1 MKYVKIMNYIV
12 FYSVKLSMNI
22 SIKQIKAF
30 LVLVEED
37 NFTRAAQKIHL
48 SQPAFSGLIANLE
61 KEIGYR
67 LFDRDTRKVQLNENG
82 VHFIKLARELLFA
95 YERTTKEI
103 CSHANRNQDKFVL
116 AAMPSIVV
124 QWVSQLLA
132 SFHRQHPHIHVELL
146 DAQWDLCLQ
155 SLLHGRAELALTAN
169 SSSLAEISSEF
180 LFSDKFHLIC
190 HKDHPLAT
198 KETISLNDL
207 LSYDMIGFT
216 KGTSIRLYVDKI
228 VDLFGI
234 RYILEVSQLTTMM
247 GLVAA
252 NYGIG
257 LVPRLTLFQFEYK
270 NLVIRDI
277 KDSTLERSIYLIKHK
292 NRPLTPQA
300 ENFYHH
306 IKANIFV
313 T

>member
-1 MKYVKIMNYIV
+1 MKYIV

-37 NFTRAAQKIHL
+37 NFTRAEQKIHL

-132 SFHRQHPHIHVELL
+132 SFHRQHPNIHVELL

-155 SLLHGRAELALTAN
+155 SLLHGRAELA
-169 SSSLAEISSEF
+169 
-180 LFSDKFHLIC
+180 
-190 HKDHPLAT
+190 
-198 KETISLNDL
+198 
-207 LSYDMIGFT
+207 
-216 KGTSIRLYVDKI
+216 
-228 VDLFGI
+228 
-234 RYILEVSQLTTMM
+234 
-247 GLVAA
+247 
-252 NYGIG
+252 
-257 LVPRLTLFQFEYK
+257 
-270 NLVIRDI
+270 
-277 KDSTLERSIYLIKHK
+277 
-292 NRPLTPQA
+292 
-300 ENFYHH
+300 
-306 IKANIFV
+306 
-313 T
+313 